1 MHDFQCEVISI
12 WFDDVASE
20 RSYIM
25 KKRSILCLIFA
36 LCMIFSTASPAFA
49 AAPPSAEPLASGN
62 GWTSSNIV
70 KNGKDY
76 LCTVG
81 LGYSS
86 SRGAFSSCTTE
97 ANCERTH
104 YAVTM
109 TYLAQGDGY
118 ITVKGTDFEAGTKVG
133 TSNSYG
139 AYPNSHYGAYQGFTR
154 IAGSVL
160 VETTNTNGTVNVYR
174 FNPTLTNQV

>member
-1 MHDFQCEVISI
+1 M
-12 WFDDVASE
+12 
-20 RSYIM
+20 
-25 KKRSILCLIFA
+25 IFA

-70 KNGKDY
+70 KNGKAY

-97 ANCERTH
+97 ANCVRTH

-109 TYLAQGDGY
+109 RYLAQGDGY
-118 ITVKGTDFEAGTKVG
+118 VTVTGATKYTDEMAG
-133 TSNSYG
+133 TSNSSG
-139 AYPNSHYGAYQGFTR
+139 AYPSSSYGAYQSFNR
-154 IAGSVL
+154 IEGSVK
-160 VETTNTNGTVNVYR
+160 VVVVDQNGASRTYS
-174 FNPTLTNQV
+174 FNPTLTNQA

>member
-1 MHDFQCEVISI
+1 MTDFQCEIVRI
-12 WFDDVASE
+12 WFDDIASE
-20 RSYIM
+20 RSCIM
-25 KKRSILCLIFA
+25 KKRSILCFIFA

-62 GWTSSNIV
+62 GWTSSNIYI
-70 KNGKDY
+70 NGKPY
-76 LCTVG
+76 LCTVA

-86 SRGAFSSCTTE
+86 SRGAFSSCTTD
-97 ANCERTH
+97 AICKRTH

-109 TYLAQGDGY
+109 TYLAQGHGY
-118 ITVKGTDFEAGTKVG
+118 ITVTGATKYTEEMTG

-139 AYPNSHYGAYQGFTR
+139 AYPSSSYGAYQGFTR
-154 IAGSVL
+154 IAGSVK
-160 VETTNTNGTVNVYR
+160 VIVVDQGGASRTYS